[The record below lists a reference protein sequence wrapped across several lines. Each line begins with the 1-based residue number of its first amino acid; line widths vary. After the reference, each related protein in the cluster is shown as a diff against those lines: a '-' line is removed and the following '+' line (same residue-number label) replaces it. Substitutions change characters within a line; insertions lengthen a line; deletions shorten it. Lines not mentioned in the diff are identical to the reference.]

1 MITENWDNG
10 TFRSGHPGAMEAP
23 NFETFVSSA
32 GQLHACFLNT
42 TLGAQRCEQ
51 GSVPV
56 VGVEAHTANDIQV
69 AVKFAAKH
77 NLRLVIKNTGHDY
90 LGRSSGRG
98 SFMIWT
104 HHMKNITVHDV
115 FRPSGSLSSEIFEH
129 AITVHA
135 GVQWQE
141 AYNAANASRRMIV
154 GGVAAGG
161 SVGAAGGWVLGGG
174 QSLVSPVYG
183 LGVDNVLEFTLVL
196 ANGSH
201 ITTNTYENPDLFWA
215 LRGGG
220 GGTFGVITTVTYKTY
235 PIVPT
240 VSASLIASIN
250 STQSTLSGSLAEAFT
265 EFVRITPALTDVGW
279 GGYVTYGP
287 GAQGSLTYELVAIAP
302 NVSWEE
308 ANATIVPYFDYMQ
321 ALAKNSTGSGTAETQ
336 LTVSVAETTSYP
348 SFLAWYTDNI
358 PATGLVGSNLNL
370 GSWLL
375 PRYLVETDY
384 KRVAETL
391 SAVPGLSFEFV
402 AGGAVSRPNASS
414 TGLNPAWRKALV
426 HTIFGVAWADGTSAA
441 EIGEMQD
448 TLKATSAKVRAL
460 APDSGAYFNEASM
473 FEPDPPKAFF
483 GAHYEKLKAIKSLL
497 ADACALRLAIMLCLA
512 AIVSLLLACSLAGA
526 TTTLVTATAAAAAA
540 ADPPDSVKKF
550 RRLEDLTKQCKFG
563 LGGLWFDLCPVFE
576 GNDGGWTFA
585 LERKTPPTITKTS
598 YNIRLRGPLEV
609 DDNVPAH
616 EQCPPGTWICS
627 IVSNRRPLHSEEEPR
642 VLQTIPIA
650 GAMNLPNVPSYYPG
664 VNITAQLA
672 PPRQEPEARH
682 DVLHIRLH
690 GGFYVYGPQ
699 KADIQFVCDHDADEV
714 PNITNIRL
722 GLEWNVHIPMAPTST
737 EPVENDSPPSEVP
750 EDLADDARGIAG
762 RMSRSLLVL
771 VLSSF
776 TALLALVYVAWFPP
790 ARVRQYVT
798 RFMKAHPRLARF
810 RVGERV
816 LMRWAYE
823 DLELVDE
830 FGYGEGEED
839 VMVNFAPDADPE
851 GIPLKPSP
859 RHGARAVYGAM

>member
-1 MITENWDNG
+1 MEISHPLVKPNPLAQPCYRLGASYAPSNSSACTIITENWDNG

-23 NFETFVSSA
+23 NFETFVSPA
-32 GQLHACFLNT
+32 GQLHTCFLNT

-56 VGVEAHTANDIQV
+56 VGVEAHTVNDIQV

-77 NLRLVIKNTGHDY
+77 NLRLVIKNTGYAFSFSGSHSLPKTRAQNNHILFRHDY

-104 HHMKNITVHDV
+104 HHMKNITVHDA

-141 AYNAANASRRMIV
+141 AYNAANAAGRMMV

-201 ITTNTYENPDLFWA
+201 ITTNTYEHPDLFWA

-308 ANATIVPYFDYMQ
+308 ANATIAPYFEYVQ

-348 SFLAWYTDNI
+348 SFLAWYMDNI

-375 PRYLVETDY
+375 PRSLVETDY

-391 SAVPGLSFEFV
+391 STVPGLSFEFV

-483 GAHYEKLKAIKSLL
+483 GAHYEKLKAIKSLY
-497 ADACALRLAIMLCLA
+497 
-512 AIVSLLLACSLAGA
+512 
-526 TTTLVTATAAAAAA
+526 
-540 ADPPDSVKKF
+540 DSS
-550 RRLEDLTKQCKFG
+550 DLF
-563 LGGLWFDLCPVFE
+563 
-576 GNDGGWTFA
+576 
-585 LERKTPPTITKTS
+585 
-598 YNIRLRGPLEV
+598 
-609 DDNVPAH
+609 
-616 EQCPPGTWICS
+616 
-627 IVSNRRPLHSEEEPR
+627 
-642 VLQTIPIA
+642 
-650 GAMNLPNVPSYYPG
+650 
-664 VNITAQLA
+664 
-672 PPRQEPEARH
+672 
-682 DVLHIRLH
+682 
-690 GGFYVYGPQ
+690 
-699 KADIQFVCDHDADEV
+699 
-714 PNITNIRL
+714 
-722 GLEWNVHIPMAPTST
+722 
-737 EPVENDSPPSEVP
+737 
-750 EDLADDARGIAG
+750 
-762 RMSRSLLVL
+762 LVL
-771 VLSSF
+771 EG
-776 TALLALVYVAWFPP
+776 
-790 ARVRQYVT
+790 
-798 RFMKAHPRLARF
+798 
-810 RVGERV
+810 VGS
-816 LMRWAYE
+816 
-823 DLELVDE
+823 D
-830 FGYGEGEED
+830 G
-839 VMVNFAPDADPE
+839 
-851 GIPLKPSP
+851 
-859 RHGARAVYGAM
+859 